1 MVKKKNRKALKEAFP
16 SIISHLA
23 PPNVKQNNNKR
34 WWCGYKKIKTAIVKE
49 HTSQVHHPT
58 SIIEISS
65 LPQV

>member
-34 WWCGYKKIKTAIVKE
+34 WWCGYKKNKNSNRKRTHKSSPSPHI
-49 HTSQVHHPT
+49 HH
-58 SIIEISS
+58 
-65 LPQV
+65 